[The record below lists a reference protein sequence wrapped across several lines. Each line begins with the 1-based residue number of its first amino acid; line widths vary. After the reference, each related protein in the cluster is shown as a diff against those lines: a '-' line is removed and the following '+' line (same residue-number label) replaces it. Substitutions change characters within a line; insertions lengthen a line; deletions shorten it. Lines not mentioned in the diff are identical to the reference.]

1 MFIVIEG
8 TDASGK
14 SSLIEEIERQIH
26 ELYPENFLIKFH
38 KERPKELTRR
48 WVLNDYVTS
57 IEKQNWHRSLA
68 LSDRWH
74 WGEVTY
80 APKYRPDTNKD
91 GFGLLGQ
98 AGWRWTEL
106 FLMSRG
112 VAQFWLY
119 QPLEVIQSRINA
131 RGDEFVKAED
141 LKEILDQYTIAAN
154 VSVLA
159 DILKPDAESLE
170 QVPKVASY
178 VIETALAVEH
188 AASKLE
194 LFPHYIGSPQPKVL
208 LIGDTRN
215 IVKKYGEETKL
226 PFMPVDGNSAEYL
239 LTALP
244 ENLWREVGI
253 ININDENAKESF
265 NSLWATLGFPR
276 IAVLGRLAE
285 KTLASIPVAEDYYTV
300 LPHPQYVRRFFN
312 KTKEEYG
319 QAIAR
324 IANGETKGKDELWT
338 LQ

>member
-26 ELYPENFLIKFH
+26 QMYPENFLIKFH

-48 WVLNDYVTS
+48 WVLSDYVTS

-98 AGWRWTEL
+98 AGWRWVEL

-141 LKEILDQYTIAAN
+141 LKEILDQYTKAAN

-159 DILKPDAESLE
+159 DILKPDADSLDKIP
-170 QVPKVASY
+170 QIASY
-178 VIETALAVEH
+178 VIETAFNIENR
-188 AASKLE
+188 ASALE
-194 LFPHYIGSPQPKVL
+194 LFPHYIGNPQPKVL

-265 NSLWATLGFPR
+265 NALWSMLGFPR

-285 KTLASIPVAEDYYTV
+285 KTLASIPVHEEYYTV

-324 IANGETKGKDELWT
+324 VANGETKGKDELWT
-338 LQ
+338 LR

>member
-26 ELYPENFLIKFH
+26 EMYPENFLVKFH

-119 QPLEVIQSRINA
+119 QPLDVIQSRINA

-141 LKEILDQYTIAAN
+141 LKEILDQYTVAAN

-159 DILKPDAESLE
+159 DILKPDADSLE
-170 QVPKVASY
+170 QVPKIASY
-178 VIETALAVEH
+178 VIETALSVEH
-188 AASKLE
+188 KTSKLE
-194 LFPHYIGSPQPKVL
+194 LFPYYIGNPQPKVL

-215 IVKKYGEETKL
+215 IVKRYGEETTL

-253 ININDENAKESF
+253 ININDENVKESF
-265 NSLWATLGFPR
+265 NALWTMLGFPR
-276 IAVLGRLAE
+276 IVVLGRLAE
-285 KTLASIPVAEDYYTV
+285 KTLASVPVHEDYYTV

-312 KTKEEYG
+312 KSKEEYG
-319 QAIAR
+319 DAILRVA
-324 IANGETKGKDELWT
+324 T
-338 LQ
+338 LQEKDDAWILR